1 MNKYLNEES
10 ILVEL
15 SLALVL
21 FKNKYQKTHA
31 HKDLDHTKLG
41 SFANSVCAQTVK
53 EMVSLQPVKDLK
65 KNYNLN
71 LPTKKRRNKL
81 LLIKKKNI
89 SNKECPTSKKYTYE
103 DLKTFLHMKPRPS
116 WLKRLE
122 TFYLY
127 NPQLLVGWKK
137 NYFKSS
143 SPDGEKPKKIA
154 VSKKLFRIFSNLTK
168 KSTSKKDFLRVYK
181 SSQRGVEEFF
191 RKVGYMKEPNYS
203 RKTVIF
209 VLK

>member
-1 MNKYLNEES
+1 MNKHLNEES
-10 ILVEL
+10 ILIEL

-21 FKNKYQKTHA
+21 FKNKYQKTLA
-31 HKDLDHTKLG
+31 HKELDHTKLG
-41 SFANSVCAQTVK
+41 SFANSVCSQTVK
-53 EMVSLQPVKDLK
+53 CTTMVHPVKDLK
-65 KNYNLN
+65 KNYTSNVL
-71 LPTKKRRNKL
+71 TKKSRPKL
-81 LLIKKKNI
+81 LLIKKKN
-89 SNKECPTSKKYTYE
+89 NLKKECPTSKKFTYE

-137 NYFKSS
+137 NYFKSNS
-143 SPDGEKPKKIA
+143 HDEEKPKKIA

-191 RKVGYMKEPNYS
+191 RKVGYVKEPNYS